1 MSKIRHDW
9 LEQEILE
16 IYEIPLLDLVY
27 KSATIHREFHNPSEV
42 QVSCLLSIKTG
53 ACMEDCAYC
62 PQSARYKTD
71 IEIKPLMDVNEVVS
85 IAKKAKI
92 SGATRFCM
100 GASWRDV
107 KDGEDFER
115 VLEMVKA
122 VDSLEMEVCCTLGM
136 LTEKQAERLASVGL
150 YAYNHNLDTSPEY
163 YDKIIT
169 TRKYVDRLK
178 TIKNVR
184 KAGITV
190 CCGGIIGMGESIRDR
205 IRLLQVLSSFQPHP
219 ESVPINALVPVKG
232 TPLEN
237 QNPTPSNEMI
247 KMIATA

>member
-1 MSKIRHDW
+1 
-9 LEQEILE
+9 
-16 IYEIPLLDLVY
+16 
-27 KSATIHREFHNPSEV
+27 
-42 QVSCLLSIKTG
+42 
-53 ACMEDCAYC
+53 
-62 PQSARYKTD
+62 
-71 IEIKPLMDVNEVVS
+71 
-85 IAKKAKI
+85 
-92 SGATRFCM
+92 M

-237 QNPTPSNEMI
+237 QNQTPSNEMI
-247 KMIATA
+247 KMIATARILMPKSIVRLSAGRINMSKDAQALCFLAGANSIFLGDKLLTQPNPSANEDIKMMEELGLRVKESNGKVN